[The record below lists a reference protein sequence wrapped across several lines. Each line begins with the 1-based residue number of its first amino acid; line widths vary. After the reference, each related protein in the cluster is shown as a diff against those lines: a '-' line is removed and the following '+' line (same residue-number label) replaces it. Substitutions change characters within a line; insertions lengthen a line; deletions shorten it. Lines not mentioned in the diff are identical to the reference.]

1 MGSDSFSLL
10 CNPWKLQKTKMMDG
24 EGVDEDAGAA
34 AAAAAPEEPNK
45 PERGAA
51 ANAEPPEEAIR
62 AAAKAR
68 QMAGLKKGS
77 RRRKRKFTRTLKT
90 PTKGSDQKLSSFDYA
105 TYRTTNPEAGEAR
118 SQQIR
123 MDTGATK
130 QLSPLK
136 SKLKGM
142 LHSALEENKAKDK
155 TIEKNKKAISE
166 LKRERRALADQLRS
180 EKAKSRL
187 AVSKLIEDAET
198 NMIAAAK
205 VMAEAR
211 QKGKDARDAIAA
223 EKELRRE
230 EVVRER
236 HFSSKEISRCEQ
248 TSCFRIHV

>member
-1 MGSDSFSLL
+1 M
-10 CNPWKLQKTKMMDG
+10 
-24 EGVDEDAGAA
+24 
-34 AAAAAPEEPNK
+34 
-45 PERGAA
+45 
-51 ANAEPPEEAIR
+51 
-62 AAAKAR
+62 
-68 QMAGLKKGS
+68 
-77 RRRKRKFTRTLKT
+77 
-90 PTKGSDQKLSSFDYA
+90 Y
-105 TYRTTNPEAGEAR
+105 
-118 SQQIR
+118 
-123 MDTGATK
+123 TGATK
-130 QLSPLK
+130 QESPLK
-136 SKLKGM
+136 SELKGM

-211 QKGKDARDAIAA
+211 QKKGKDARDAIAA